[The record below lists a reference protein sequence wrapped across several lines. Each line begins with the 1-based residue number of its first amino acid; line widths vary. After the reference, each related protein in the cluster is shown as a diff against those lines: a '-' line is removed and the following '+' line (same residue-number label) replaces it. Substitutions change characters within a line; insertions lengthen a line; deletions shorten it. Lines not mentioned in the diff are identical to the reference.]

1 MLFGSKDLSARK
13 CRFNWWLEILSEGD
27 QPIRKQID
35 YQNKCWQRSIEH
47 RSILVPFLWLFMI
60 SCVESLLLQQFCCPL
75 LGGNWRFVG
84 VWWAFT
90 WFHFFTL
97 CCILRETLAHHN
109 NSFPYRFSKDQLK
122 TVERQLSDAG
132 RTQDPAFK
140 GIPQHGCIVGQCSI
154 IFSMQNGMMQQQFLG
169 HV

>member
-1 MLFGSKDLSARK
+1 MGF
-13 CRFNWWLEILSEGD
+13 
-27 QPIRKQID
+27 
-35 YQNKCWQRSIEH
+35 YV
-47 RSILVPFLWLFMI
+47 VP
-60 SCVESLLLQQFCCPL
+60 
-75 LGGNWRFVG
+75 
-84 VWWAFT
+84 
-90 WFHFFTL
+90 FFTL